1 MSYVA
6 VEVNF
11 HKFDLVCIAFFV
23 VIVKEGTPSEEE
35 LETLSRKIAEK
46 WKSLGRFLGLD
57 EVKLMAFDT
66 ENMEYS
72 EKAYQMLLCWK
83 QREGSAA
90 TYQVL
95 LEALCQPLVDHRDL
109 AEKICALATVPPE
122 IQARGLKAR
131 LAFQRAMWSGE
142 VKVYR
147 GRIMIIGQ
155 DRAGKTSLK
164 KYLLGMPFNPQEDST
179 IGIEVDLSE
188 FNVDVD
194 HVKNWQRIEQKGLDV
209 RHFDENMTKMIAANL
224 RDQNSLSEQVIINI
238 SSLV

>member
-6 VEVNF
+6 AEVNF
-11 HKFDLVCIAFFV
+11 YKFGLICIAFFV

-35 LETLSRKIAEK
+35 LETLSQKIAEK
-46 WKSLGRFLGLD
+46 WKPLGRCLGLD
-57 EVKLMAFDT
+57 EVKLIAFDT
-66 ENMEYS
+66 QNVEYL
-72 EKAYQMLLCWK
+72 EKPYQMLLCWK
-83 QREGSAA
+83 KREGSAA

-95 LEALCQPLVDHRDL
+95 LDALCHPLVDRKDL
-109 AEKICALATVPPE
+109 AEKICGLANVPPE
-122 IQARGLKAR
+122 IQARGIKAR

-142 VKVYR
+142 VQVYR

-164 KYLLGMPFNPQEDST
+164 KCLLGIPFNPEEHST

-194 HVKNWQRIEQKGLDV
+194 RVKNWQRIEQKDLDV
-209 RHFDENMTKMIAANL
+209 RYFDDKIAKMIAANL
-224 RDQNSLSEQVIINI
+224 RDQNSLLKQVIINI